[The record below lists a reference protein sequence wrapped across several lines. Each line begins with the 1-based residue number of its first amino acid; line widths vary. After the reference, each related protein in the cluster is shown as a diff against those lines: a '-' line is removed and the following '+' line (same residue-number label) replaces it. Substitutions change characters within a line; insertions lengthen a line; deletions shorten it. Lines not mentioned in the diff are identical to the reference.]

1 MEKVFIIAILITCL
15 FCFAKFIEMKFVDK
29 EMKPLK
35 VYVRDAIIVLMC
47 SIAST
52 FLYFNL
58 DSNVTEFFNVV
69 TDNKV
74 VTPMNTQIFTDE
86 PGFWAVLCMR

>member
-1 MEKVFIIAILITCL
+1 
-15 FCFAKFIEMKFVDK
+15 MKFVDK

-74 VTPMNTQIFTDE
+74 VTPTNTQIFTDE
-86 PGFWAVLCMR
+86 PGF